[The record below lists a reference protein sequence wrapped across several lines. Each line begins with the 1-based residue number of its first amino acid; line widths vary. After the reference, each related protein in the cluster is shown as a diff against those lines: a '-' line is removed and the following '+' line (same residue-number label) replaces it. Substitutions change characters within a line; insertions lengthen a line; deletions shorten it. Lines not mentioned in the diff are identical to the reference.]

1 MLYRA
6 ASLGA
11 EERAAVKRIDA
22 LREALRGHVAEPRR
36 WLGSLRR
43 LTFARAVQGSNS
55 IEGYNASLDDVM
67 AALDDEEPL
76 DADTET
82 TLALAGYRDAMTY
95 VLQLAR
101 DHRVDIDE
109 SLLKSLHFIMLKH
122 ELRKNPGRW
131 RPGAIFV
138 RRGPENEIVYEG
150 PDALEVPALTGELV
164 EELAKPSGSL
174 LVTAA
179 MAHLNLVMIHPFSDG
194 NGRMA
199 RCLQSLVLARGQVL
213 SPTFASIEEY
223 LGRNTQAY
231 YDVLAE
237 VGKGGWHPRNDARPW
252 VRFCLT
258 AHYRQARTL
267 LRRIDET
274 ETLWDACAELAGR
287 RGVPERAVGPL
298 CDAARGFR
306 IRRASYRSGVLA
318 AEGDEISEL
327 TASRDLKTLVDAGLL
342 DPIGEK
348 RGRMYVGTKEVRDA
362 WAAIRDRRRSTTDDD
377 PFSESAPSRK
387 VSSRPSARPGR
398 ARR

>member
-1 MLYRA
+1 MLYRTP
-6 ASLGA
+6 SIGT
-11 EERAAVKRIDA
+11 EERVA
-22 LREALRGHVAEPRR
+22 LQWIEDLRAALRGHVAEPHR
-36 WLGSLRR
+36 WSGSLRR

-101 DHRVDIDE
+101 DRQVDINE

-122 ELRKNPGRW
+122 DLRKNPGRW

-138 RRGPENEIVYEG
+138 RRETENEIVYEG
-150 PDALEVPALTGELV
+150 PEAIEVPAIVAELV
-164 EELAKPSGSL
+164 DDLADSEGPV

-179 MAHLNLVMIHPFSDG
+179 MAHLNLVLIHPFGDG

-237 VGKGGWHPRNDARPW
+237 VGRGSWHPENDARPW

-258 AHYRQARTL
+258 AHYRQANTL
-267 LRRIDET
+267 LRRIAET
-274 ETLWDACAELAGR
+274 EALWDACAELADH
-287 RGVPERAVGPL
+287 RGVPQRAVGPL
-298 CDAARGFR
+298 CDAARSLR
-306 IRRASYRSGVLA
+306 IRRASYRAGVLA
-318 AEGDEISEL
+318 AEGNEISEL
-327 TASRDLKTLVDAGLL
+327 TASRDLKALVDAGLL
-342 DPIGEK
+342 DPVGEK
-348 RGRMYVGTKEVRDA
+348 RGRLYVGTGTLREVWEKVRFP
-362 WAAIRDRRRSTTDDD
+362 RRPGEEEDPFGRST
-377 PFSESAPSRK
+377 APSTAR
-387 VSSRPSARPGR
+387 SRRGPRGR